1 MEALDKKMIAL
12 NQQVAT
18 QEEGIRLAGQ
28 LLVDGGCVEPEYIDA
43 MQARNQDVSVYM
55 GNFIAIP
62 HGTEDGM
69 KYIKRP
75 GFPWSK
81 YQWVW
86 AGVIQM
92 ITMMIRL

>member
-62 HGTEDGM
+62 M
-69 KYIKRP
+69 VLKMAWSILKIP